1 MRAGGRAG
9 FTLVEVLVSLTLLSV
24 VLGAAVAVMLGV
36 QRGYIRQRET
46 ARAETALRTAEATIL
61 GVLRAAGADPRDT
74 RLTLLDPDKR
84 NHGVFDNV
92 RVVSDFNPP
101 DGDVTDLLED
111 VLVYVERDTLYVS
124 WRAGQAATP
133 VAAPV
138 RTLRFEYYASNGS
151 LLTTKALVSGATRVK
166 VLLAAPRHSRT
177 KALARRESWVYL
189 RNRR

>member
-1 MRAGGRAG
+1 MRASGRAG
-9 FTLVEVLVSLTLLSV
+9 FTLVEVLVSLTMLSI

-46 ARAETALRTAEATIL
+46 ARAETALRTAETTVVS
-61 GVLRAAGADPRDT
+61 VLRTAGADPYNT
-74 RLTLLDPDKR
+74 GLTLLDPDAKNR
-84 NHGVFDNV
+84 GVFDNV
-92 RVVSDFNPP
+92 RVVSDFNPA
-101 DGDVTDLLED
+101 DGDVKDLLED

-124 WRAGQAATP
+124 WKQGEPATP

-138 RTLRFEYYASNGS
+138 RLLRFEYYPSTGPP
-151 LLTTKALVSGATRVK
+151 LTTRAQILGATRVK

-177 KALARRESWVYL
+177 TALARRESWVYL